1 MYCSYHP
8 LNVSHAQCGSCGRS
22 LCTVCDHRIKGYP
35 YCQDCIVMGVEGLSR
50 RNHHAGGSRKS
61 ARLAALC
68 AVLPG
73 MGAVYNRQNLK
84 AIVHFVSIVGLFQLT
99 DVHFFDAF
107 FALAGV
113 VFYFYSILD
122 AYRTARRIAEGES
135 AAGDEEQF
143 KQALI
148 KRAPVIGVVLI
159 VSGLLLFIRIVQPF
173 FFSVSLGKLLPVGL
187 VILGGFL
194 LTRYFKRSGGEN
206 YRSEQASRPLYSLVR
221 GSFGERNQ
229 SGMGQ
234 VSHKDLR

>member
-1 MYCSYHP
+1 
-8 LNVSHAQCGSCGRS
+8 
-22 LCTVCDHRIKGYP
+22 
-35 YCQDCIVMGVEGLSR
+35 MGVESLSR
-50 RNHHAGGSRKS
+50 RNYQAGSSRKT

-99 DVHFFDAF
+99 DIHFFEAF

-135 AAGDEEQF
+135 AAADEERF
-143 KQALI
+143 KHTLI
-148 KRAPVIGVVLI
+148 KRAPVIGLVLI
-159 VSGLLLFIRIVQPF
+159 VSGLLLFIQIVQPF
-173 FFSVSLGKLLPVGL
+173 FFSVSLGKLLPVAL

-194 LTRYFKRSGGEN
+194 LTRYFKRSGGDN
-206 YRSEQASRPLYSLVR
+206 YRSEQAPRAPYSLVQ
-221 GSFGERNQ
+221 GSFGDRDQ
-229 SGMGQ
+229 TGIGR